1 MSFTEFSGHNRFMPR
16 IITITPN
23 PTYDFAVDAP
33 KVEPNRK
40 LRCVN
45 PESHPGGGGLNVA
58 RAATRLGAETLAI
71 FTTGGLYGAAL
82 KGLVAEEH
90 VPMHAIHVSGETR
103 LAFHVRDASSGDE
116 YRFNLPGSELS
127 ATERQALL
135 DAIAEEAC
143 DGDFVVGSGSLPP
156 MQGKDAQTTFW
167 ADAARITKSKGARFA
182 LDSIS
187 GLDAALTEG
196 IHLLRHNEHE
206 YQSLAGK
213 ALAWPG
219 EIADFAKS
227 LVAKGAAD
235 RVVITHGGDGSVM
248 ASKSGAVTTPV
259 FPVRAHSAVGAGDS
273 FVAGLCV
280 ALMRGWPDADALRYA
295 SACAAA
301 TRLSSGTSLFKK
313 EDVEKL
319 YQSGK

>member
-1 MSFTEFSGHNRFMPR
+1 MPR

-58 RAATRLGAETLAI
+58 RAATRLGADTLAI

-103 LAFHVRDASSGDE
+103 IAFHVRDETNGDE

-127 ATERQALL
+127 PTERKAIL
-135 DAIAEEAC
+135 DSITEEARE
-143 DGDFVVGSGSLPP
+143 GDFVVGSGSLPP
-156 MQGKDAQTTFW
+156 MRGDKAQENFW
-167 ADAARITKSKGARFA
+167 ADAARIAKSKGARFA

-187 GLDAALTEG
+187 GLEAALKEG
-196 IHLLRHNEHE
+196 VFLLRHNEHE
-206 YQSLAGK
+206 YQSLAGG
-213 ALAWPG
+213 ALHWPD
-219 EIADFAKS
+219 EIAAFAQG
-227 LVAKGAAD
+227 LVDKGAAE

-248 ASKSGAVTTPV
+248 ASKSGTVFTPV

-273 FVAGLCV
+273 FVAGLIV
-280 ALMRGWPDADALRYA
+280 ALMRGEDNAAALRYA

-301 TRLSSGTSLFKK
+301 TRLSSGTSLFRK
-313 EDVEKL
+313 EDVERLFK
-319 YQSGK
+319 SKE

>member
-1 MSFTEFSGHNRFMPR
+1 MPR

-33 KVEPNRK
+33 SVEPNRK

-71 FTTGGLYGAAL
+71 FTAGGLYGAAL
-82 KGLVAEEH
+82 KGLVAEER
-90 VPMHAIHVSGETR
+90 VAMRAIPVSGETR
-103 LAFHVRDASSGDE
+103 IAFHVRDVAHGDE

-127 ATERQALL
+127 PSERAALL
-135 DAIAEEAC
+135 DAVASEARE
-143 DGDFVVGSGSLPP
+143 GDIVVGSGSLPP
-156 MQGKDAQTTFW
+156 MRGDGAQETFW
-167 ADAARITKSKGARFA
+167 ADAAKIAKSKGARFV

-187 GLDAALTEG
+187 GLEAALEEG
-196 IHLLRHNEHE
+196 VFLLRHNEHE
-206 YQSLAGK
+206 YQALAGR
-213 ALAWPG
+213 ALKWPD
-219 EIADFAKS
+219 EIATFAKS
-227 LVAKGAAD
+227 LVEKGAAE

-248 ASKSGAVTTPV
+248 ASNSGAVFAPV

-280 ALMRGWPDADALRYA
+280 SILAGRNDHDALRYA

-313 EDVEKL
+313 EDVERLFASKN
-319 YQSGK
+319 

>member
-1 MSFTEFSGHNRFMPR
+1 MPR

-58 RAATRLGAETLAI
+58 RAATRLGADTLAI
-71 FTTGGLYGAAL
+71 FTSGGLYGAAL
-82 KGLVAEEH
+82 KGLVADEH
-90 VPMHAIHVSGETR
+90 VPMRAVHVAGETR
-103 LAFHVRDASSGDE
+103 LAFHVRDAASGDE
-116 YRFNLPGSELS
+116 YRFNLPGSALS
-127 ATERQALL
+127 PSERQALL
-135 DAIAEEAC
+135 DAVAGEVRA
-143 DGDFVVGSGSLPP
+143 GDFVVGSGSLPP
-156 MQGKDAQTTFW
+156 MLGKDAQATFW
-167 ADAARITKSKGARFA
+167 ADAARIAKTKGARFV

-187 GLDAALTEG
+187 GLDAALAEG
-196 IHLLRHNEHE
+196 VFLLRHNEHE

-213 ALAWPG
+213 ALQWPD
-219 EIADFAKS
+219 EIAAFAES
-227 LVAKGAAD
+227 LVAKGAAE
-235 RVVITHGGDGSVM
+235 RIVITHGGDGSVM
-248 ASKSGAVTTPV
+248 ASKSGAVFTPV

-280 ALMRGWPDADALRYA
+280 ALMQDWPDADALRYA

-301 TRLSSGTSLFKK
+301 TRLSSGTSLFRK
-313 EDVEKL
+313 EDVERL
-319 YQSGK
+319 YDMKG

>member
-1 MSFTEFSGHNRFMPR
+1 MPR

-33 KVEPNRK
+33 KVAANRK
-40 LRCVN
+40 LRCSN

-58 RAATRLGAETLAI
+58 RAATRLGADTLAV

-90 VPMHAIHVSGETR
+90 VPMRAIHVSGETR
-103 LAFHVRDASSGDE
+103 LAFHVRDASNGDE

-127 ATERQALL
+127 SSERQALL
-135 DAIAEEAC
+135 DAVAGEARA
-143 DGDFVVGSGSLPP
+143 GDFVVGSGSLPP
-156 MQGKDAQTTFW
+156 MHGAGAQENFW
-167 ADAARITKSKGARFA
+167 ADAARISKSKGARFV

-187 GLDAALTEG
+187 GLDAALKGG
-196 IHLLRHNEHE
+196 IFLLRHNEHE
-206 YQSLAGK
+206 YQALAGK
-213 ALAWPG
+213 TLNWPD
-219 EIADFAKS
+219 EIAAFAKS
-227 LVAKGAAD
+227 LVAKGAAE
-235 RVVITHGGDGSVM
+235 RVVISHGADGSIM
-248 ASKSGAVTTPV
+248 AARDSVVFSPV

-280 ALMRGWPDADALRYA
+280 ALMREWPDADALRFA

-301 TRLSSGTSLFKK
+301 TRLSSGTSLFKR
-313 EDVEKL
+313 EDVERL
-319 YQSGK
+319 YGSKG

>member
-1 MSFTEFSGHNRFMPR
+1 MPR

-23 PTYDFAVDAP
+23 PTYDFAVDAA

-90 VPMHAIHVSGETR
+90 VPMRAVHVAGETR
-103 LAFHVRDASSGDE
+103 LAFHVRDAASGDE

-127 ATERQALL
+127 HSERQALL
-135 DAIAEEAC
+135 DAVAEETRA
-143 DGDFVVGSGSLPP
+143 GDFVVGSGSLPP
-156 MQGKDAQTTFW
+156 MQGEDAQPTFW
-167 ADAARITKSKGARFA
+167 ADAARIAKSKGGRFV

-187 GLDAALTEG
+187 GLDAALAEG
-196 IHLLRHNEHE
+196 IFLLRHNEHE
-206 YQSLAGK
+206 YQALAGK
-213 ALAWPG
+213 ALQWPD
-219 EIADFAKS
+219 EIAAFAKS
-227 LVAKGAAD
+227 LVARGAAE
-235 RVVITHGGDGSVM
+235 RIVITHGGDGSVM
-248 ASKSGAVTTPV
+248 ATKDDAVFTPV

-273 FVAGLCV
+273 FVAGLIV
-280 ALMRGWPDADALRYA
+280 ALMRGWCDANALRYA

-313 EDVEKL
+313 EDVENL